1 MVRSEAEDADGL
13 SPVKDDNE
21 AVRRFIRRS
30 LLILT
35 VLTIISDRKWQ

>member
-21 AVRRFIRRS
+21 AVRRFIRRT
-30 LLILT
+30 LLIFDCADCN
-35 VLTIISDRKWQ
+35 IRSIR